1 LEIARVSTG
10 SPDLDDLLGGGL
22 EPRILHQFYGE
33 AGSGKSAACI
43 ICAVECLRKGSRVIY
58 IDTEGFSAERFRQ
71 IAGDEAES
79 LASRLF
85 LYEPGD
91 FDQQGFFIGE
101 CEKILK
107 STEIGLIILDS
118 ATGLYRPEVGAGG
131 DAQRRL
137 GYQLLRLL
145 GYARRYKIPVIITNQ
160 VYLDID
166 RNVLVGL
173 GGTILRHLSKVIVR
187 FEKVNARRRAVLEK
201 HRSMP
206 EDRAFDFLITERG
219 FKRI

>member
-1 LEIARVSTG
+1 MKSERVPTG

-22 EPRILHQFYGE
+22 EPRVIHQFYGE

-43 ICAVECLRKGSRVIY
+43 ICAVECLRKGRGVIY

-71 IAGDEAES
+71 IAGAETES
-79 LASRLF
+79 LAPDLL
-85 LYEPGD
+85 LYEPAD

-107 STEIGLIILDS
+107 SAGIGLIILDS

-145 GYARRYKIPVIITNQ
+145 GYARRYNLPVIITNQ

-166 RNVLVGL
+166 KNLLVGL

-187 FEKVNARRRAVLEK
+187 FEKGNAKRRAILEK
-201 HRSMP
+201 HRSLP
-206 EDRAFDFLITERG
+206 EDRAFDFLITEKG